1 MNWTSVDIGAGK
13 AGVAEWYENDLIR
26 TYVVKPCGNKGAYW
40 KGDNKFDSKY
50 RAWYSVCICSR
61 LVIMERGAGNRPN
74 VINGQAKLR
83 GYLEAICE
91 TTIGTHHLE
100 VNVSEWRRVIKED
113 LGISWPWDSARQKE
127 LALKL
132 AKELYQVDV
141 TEDEADAILLGH
153 ASIRMG
159 LNKL

>member
-1 MNWTSVDIGAGK
+1 
-13 AGVAEWYENDLIR
+13 
-26 TYVVKPCGNKGAYW
+26 
-40 KGDNKFDSKY
+40 
-50 RAWYSVCICSR
+50 
-61 LVIMERGAGNRPN
+61 
-74 VINGQAKLR
+74 
-83 GYLEAICE
+83 
-91 TTIGTHHLE
+91 
-100 VNVSEWRRVIKED
+100 
-113 LGISWPWDSARQKE
+113 